1 MLSCLFGRS
10 FLQQKESG
18 ENQAMA
24 AEVTYL
30 FKQTA
35 KGEPMPSLLDH
46 VIALH
51 TEVKEL
57 RRQLEKG
64 EQATHEASKY

>member
-1 MLSCLFGRS
+1 
-10 FLQQKESG
+10 
-18 ENQAMA
+18 MA

-57 RRQLEKG
+57 RRQLEDG
-64 EQATHEASKY
+64 EQATPEASKY